1 MQDIK
6 TLARNVDLQAYLYA
20 RYNNATFSAI
30 GRTPFQAAT
39 QVGYT
44 LSENVTKKMLWQY
57 FVAVSYPRNALILE
71 PRERKLSAQDI
82 KTVLHHPPRDQ
93 QWG

>member
-57 FVAVSYPRNALILE
+57 FVAVSYPRNALILDQGKGSYL
-71 PRERKLSAQDI
+71 PR
-82 KTVLHHPPRDQ
+82 T
-93 QWG
+93 